1 MHACMQAPCP
11 TGTSP
16 TTYGRGLAIHGSQPH
31 DETSRCGARRLSR
44 RRPRTERPGP
54 FWMLLARD
62 LFNRFL
68 LHARHVLRAV
78 ASGQEA
84 RATSGRAAI
93 GRRGSAWPTHAARP
107 ASGRGPTRG
116 ARREEEPRADGLL
129 GAGWLAAAT
138 TTRRLHACDGAT

>member
-1 MHACMQAPCP
+1 
-11 TGTSP
+11 
-16 TTYGRGLAIHGSQPH
+16 
-31 DETSRCGARRLSR
+31 
-44 RRPRTERPGP
+44 
-54 FWMLLARD
+54 
-62 LFNRFL
+62 
-68 LHARHVLRAV
+68 VLRAV